1 MYALNTVAV
10 GCTKPV
16 RLLAYQSWGHGF
28 ELSSFCLT
36 VGSHILPQTYWL
48 HIQSSRRQNIFRCQC
63 LMTLV
68 WTLFNFKVF
77 RWEASEN
84 DLEPHFEQ
92 HPKSNS
98 RQVGFFVALFVLE
111 RQKKLKETFL
121 GGERHFKSRQATLFY
136 LQPAWNKM
144 ENKRWKQQRIH
155 TLVNFYH
162 GLSLDSVLGL
172 SDRKAN
178 LK

>member
-63 LMTLV
+63 LITLV

-77 RWEASEN
+77 RWEVSEN
-84 DLEPHFEQ
+84 DFQPHFEQ

-98 RQVGFFVALFVLE
+98 RQVGF
-111 RQKKLKETFL
+111 
-121 GGERHFKSRQATLFY
+121 
-136 LQPAWNKM
+136 
-144 ENKRWKQQRIH
+144 
-155 TLVNFYH
+155 
-162 GLSLDSVLGL
+162 LSLCLFWKDKKVERNL
-172 SDRKAN
+172 SKRRNAISSQDKQHFFICSRHEIKWKTSDESSN
-178 LK
+178 GYTHRILVIFTLDCHWT